1 MAGTKSSGRTAAKG
15 AGPFTELSISDPRSD
30 MKRAFDILASLV
42 GLIFIGPMLTMI
54 GVALLLTSGPQP
66 IFSQTRVGRQGW
78 PFNVKKFRT
87 MRLRRGAESGSF
99 EPGDRERVTAF
110 GRLLRDW
117 KLDELPQLWNVL
129 KGEMSFVGPRPEIRK
144 WVDLNPERWRV
155 ILTVKPGI
163 TDPASLYYRDEEAVL
178 AASPDPEETY
188 RKVILPH
195 KLGLYESYVRNRTF
209 LGDIRII
216 LETLAKIFQ
225 RDDPDKRTAGMTGR
239 GL

>member
-1 MAGTKSSGRTAAKG
+1 MKRALDIGLSLAGLALTWPLLALIGLGVWTSSGR
-15 AGPFTELSISDPRSD
+15 P
-30 MKRAFDILASLV
+30 
-42 GLIFIGPMLTMI
+42 
-54 GVALLLTSGPQP
+54 AL
-66 IFSQTRVGRQGW
+66 FSQTRVGRSGR
-78 PFNVKKFRT
+78 PFRVQKFRT
-87 MRLRRGAESGSF
+87 MRPHRGAEAGSF
-99 EPGDRERVTAF
+99 EPGGRERITSF
-110 GRLLRDW
+110 GRVLRDW

-144 WVDLNPERWRV
+144 WVDLYPERWRG
-155 ILTVKPGI
+155 ILAVKPGI

-195 KLGLYESYVRNRTF
+195 KLDLYESYVRNRTF

-216 LETLAKIFQ
+216 LETLAKILQ